1 MMLEP
6 HLSGTVLIL
15 GAGAALMS
23 YTALFVPLFAMAG
36 LLFLL
41 MSGLF
46 GQATTMKEEND
57 LTI

>member
-1 MMLEP
+1 MSTAFLK
-6 HLSGTVLIL
+6 

-23 YTALFVPLFAMAG
+23 YTALFIPLFAMAG

-46 GQATTMKEEND
+46 GQATVMKEEND